1 MKSKKEKRRKAKS
14 ALRLTERAQAELAK
28 LLKRDQAGTITRAEL
43 ETGLEEID
51 EDLKRMLRFV
61 RASL

>member
-1 MKSKKEKRRKAKS
+1 MKSKKEKRRKAKA